1 MSRKVDD
8 KTYLSYLLQ
17 SLNVNDLKQ
26 ICRDFEIKGF
36 SKLTKAK
43 LIEFILDSL
52 AEEEISELL
61 KHKELEIMSSEID
74 LAFKKINGEDRES
87 ISAIKIVNPD
97 NHEIEIL
104 FKGFNWETTSFL
116 SIKKENIENPER
128 DCDCRIGSNMGFCN
142 HFWVGFIFSL
152 KEGYFKLSDWT
163 LTLLPDDFEEKI
175 KSIKLS
181 KGEFGEEKAKSVS
194 IVDESSDSFQLLGY
208 VGKSITVYEG
218 EIEDILE
225 RQQDFQGNITT
236 YYVITLKNAKFGPR
250 VQKKSDFR
258 EEDIVKIEKLK
269 LRISERLKNDHDL
282 KDGDKIGGNGKLTK
296 DNFLGFI
303 VKNIRKIEKK

>member
-1 MSRKVDD
+1 MNRKIDD

-17 SLNVNDLKQ
+17 SLNVNELKQ
-26 ICRDFEIKGF
+26 ICRDFEIKGY
-36 SKLTKAK
+36 SKLTKVK

-52 AEEEISELL
+52 ADEEIKEVL
-61 KHKELEIMSSEID
+61 KQKELEIITGEID
-74 LAFKKINGEDRES
+74 LAIKKINGEDRES

-116 SIKKENIENPER
+116 SITKKTIANPER

-152 KEGYFKLSDWT
+152 KENYFKLSDWT
-163 LTLLPDDFEEKI
+163 LTLLPKDFEKKI
-175 KSIKLS
+175 KTIKLS
-181 KGEFGEEKAKSVS
+181 KDEIGEGKADIVS
-194 IVDESSDSFQLLGY
+194 LVDESSDSFQLKRY
-208 VGKSITVYEG
+208 IDKSITVYEG
-218 EIEDILE
+218 EIEEIIE
-225 RQQDFQGNITT
+225 RQQDFQGNITV
-236 YYVITLKNAKFGPR
+236 YYAITLKNVKFGPK

-258 EEDIVKIEKLK
+258 EEDIENIENLK
-269 LRISERLKNDHDL
+269 LRISEKLMIDNDL
-282 KDGDKIGGNGKLTK
+282 KVGDNIGGNGKLTK

-303 VKNIRKIEKK
+303 IKNIRKIEKI

>member
-1 MSRKVDD
+1 MSRKVND

-17 SLNVNDLKQ
+17 SLNVDDLKQ
-26 ICRDFEIKGF
+26 ICRDFGIKGF
-36 SKLTKAK
+36 SKLTKVK

-61 KHKELEIMSSEID
+61 KQKELEILSKEID
-74 LAFKKINGEDRES
+74 LAFKKITGEDRES

-97 NHEIEIL
+97 KHEIEMV

-116 SIKKENIENPER
+116 SITKKNIENPER

-181 KGEFGEEKAKSVS
+181 KGESGEEKVESVR
-194 IVDESSDSFQLLGY
+194 IVDESSDSFQLMGY
-208 VGKSITVYEG
+208 IDKSITVYEG

-258 EEDIVKIEKLK
+258 EEDIEKIEELK
-269 LRISERLKNDHDL
+269 LRISEKLFTDHKLKE
-282 KDGDKIGGNGKLTK
+282 GDKIGGNGKLTK
-296 DNFLGFI
+296 DITLGFI
-303 VKNIRKIEKK
+303 VKNIRKIEKI

>member
-1 MSRKVDD
+1 MSRKLDD

-61 KHKELEIMSSEID
+61 KQKELEIISKEID
-74 LAFKKINGEDRES
+74 LAFKKITGEDRES

-97 NHEIEIL
+97 NHEIEMS
-104 FKGFNWETTSFL
+104 FKGFNWEVTSFL
-116 SIKKENIENPER
+116 AIKKENIENPER
-128 DCDCRIGSNMGFCN
+128 DCDCRIGSNMGFCS
-142 HFWVGFIFSL
+142 HFWIGFIFSL
-152 KEGYFKLSDWT
+152 KEGFFKLSDWT

-181 KGEFGEEKAKSVS
+181 KGEIGEEKVESVS
-194 IVDESSDSFQLLGY
+194 LVDESSASFQLMGY
-208 VGKSITVYEG
+208 IDKSIMVYEG
-218 EIEDILE
+218 VVEDILK

-236 YYVITLKNAKFGPR
+236 YYVITLKNARFGPR

-258 EEDIVKIEKLK
+258 EEDIEKIEKLK
-269 LRISERLKNDHDL
+269 LRISEKLYDEHNLKTD
-282 KDGDKIGGNGKLTK
+282 DKIGGNGKLTK
-296 DNFLGFI
+296 DNILGFI
-303 VKNIRKIEKK
+303 VKNIRKIEKI